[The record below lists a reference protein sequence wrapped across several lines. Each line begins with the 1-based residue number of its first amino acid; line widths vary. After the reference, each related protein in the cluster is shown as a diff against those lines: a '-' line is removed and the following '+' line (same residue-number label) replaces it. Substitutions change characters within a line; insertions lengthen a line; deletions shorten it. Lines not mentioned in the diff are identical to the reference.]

1 MGQNM
6 ELRAMIAALGGPSK
20 VAARLCV
27 RADTVSMWSVR
38 NRLPARHAVPLWLL
52 ADAAGLNWRPPGTE
66 QLSLAPRPAQK
77 VAETLTPAQDETSKR
92 DILPA
97 IDTAA

>member
-1 MGQNM
+1 
-6 ELRAMIAALGGPSK
+6 MIAALGGPSK

-27 RADTVSMWSVR
+27 RADTVSMWSLR
-38 NRLPARHAVPLWLL
+38 NRAPSRHAVPLWMM
-52 ADAAGLNWRPPGTE
+52 ADRAGLSWRPAGTE
-66 QLSLAPRPAQK
+66 GLSLVPLPAAK
-77 VAETLTPAQDETSKR
+77 VEETLTPTQDETSQP

>member
-1 MGQNM
+1 MQ
-6 ELRAMIAALGGPSK
+6 LRAVIAALGGPTK

-38 NRLPARHAVPLWLL
+38 NRLPARHSVPLWLL
-52 ADAAGLNWRPPGTE
+52 ADAAGLDWRPPGTE
-66 QLSLAPRPAQK
+66 GLSLATRAAPL
-77 VAETLTPAQDETSKR
+77 VAEKLTREQDETSQP